1 MGKNYKHIQMTLPG
15 HALGAKVLSTK
26 RNPNGDITYALQHWK
41 KLIKDSGILD
51 IVKERK
57 EYQKKS
63 VTRRRQ
69 LQKARYIS
77 SIQDND

>member
-41 KLIKDSGILD
+41 KLMKDSGTLD
-51 IVKERK
+51 ILKDKKEF
-57 EYQKKS
+57 QKKS

-69 LQKARYIS
+69 LQKAIYIS

>member
-1 MGKNYKHIQMTLPG
+1 MTLPG

-51 IVKERK
+51 IVKEKK